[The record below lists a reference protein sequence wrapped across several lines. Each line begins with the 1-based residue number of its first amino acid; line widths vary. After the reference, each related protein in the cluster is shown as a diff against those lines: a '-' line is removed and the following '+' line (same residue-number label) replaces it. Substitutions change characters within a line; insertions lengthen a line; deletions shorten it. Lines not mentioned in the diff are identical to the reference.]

1 MPNMGHCCVGVSF
14 DSNKTTYMQR
24 KKFDSSLFMSN
35 IDHEVNFVLNNRH
48 NSHTVMDFI
57 NNATTAWKRNT
68 RGRLERTSNIFLHDV
83 VALVSDFLTPRD
95 LYNTLFASKDVMAS
109 VRHNDII
116 RNALCNGNVN
126 MKTTIENLYDLTM
139 HGKIYLP
146 SCERLTRLINAKRCE
161 LCNTNRIKQIR
172 QGYGIAI
179 CFPCLLGNTSGN
191 IYTSEL
197 LSEPPPERSYNI
209 GTHEIIS
216 HPRVS
221 TVAQGYYVCLHGERR
236 YFTSSKSQR
245 YPYGE
250 RRFIWDHPIVDEH
263 GESTQIG
270 PIVTKKDVAIF
281 EQMRRMDDLEN
292 YITIELKAP
301 PLTIY
306 RDFNDAVRAYRH
318 MSYNKSKKKQEINA
332 IKKSNAARARQL
344 RLTKVQRWVASL
356 AQELPP
362 SARYLLGYDVNR
374 QYVTYGP
381 NRDVS
386 RGWDPNIYSHLHV
399 VHFHDEEVHILFNTY
414 ISAPSRLNRRKI
426 EAARAQ
432 IYTIYCQRLSHSEDS
447 QSDSDN
453 DDYDE
458 DFMNEEDIFH

>member
-1 MPNMGHCCVGVSF
+1 
-14 DSNKTTYMQR
+14 
-24 KKFDSSLFMSN
+24 
-35 IDHEVNFVLNNRH
+35 
-48 NSHTVMDFI
+48 
-57 NNATTAWKRNT
+57 
-68 RGRLERTSNIFLHDV
+68 
-83 VALVSDFLTPRD
+83 
-95 LYNTLFASKDVMAS
+95 
-109 VRHNDII
+109 
-116 RNALCNGNVN
+116 
-126 MKTTIENLYDLTM
+126 
-139 HGKIYLP
+139 
-146 SCERLTRLINAKRCE
+146 
-161 LCNTNRIKQIR
+161 
-172 QGYGIAI
+172 
-179 CFPCLLGNTSGN
+179 
-191 IYTSEL
+191 
-197 LSEPPPERSYNI
+197 
-209 GTHEIIS
+209 
-216 HPRVS
+216 
-221 TVAQGYYVCLHGERR
+221 
-236 YFTSSKSQR
+236 
-245 YPYGE
+245 
-250 RRFIWDHPIVDEH
+250 
-263 GESTQIG
+263 
-270 PIVTKKDVAIF
+270 
-281 EQMRRMDDLEN
+281 
-292 YITIELKAP
+292 
-301 PLTIY
+301 
-306 RDFNDAVRAYRH
+306 